1 MNTTMTA
8 IQASIRNADTF
19 RDQLNILDA
28 AAVGVI
34 LCRTREP
41 HRVVEA
47 VKAYAF
53 SRQRDFFNWSLLYGW
68 ETYSRTSP
76 TDPPKT
82 DGNQNP
88 VDALNKIG
96 AVGPNP
102 GEAMP
107 NGFYTFMF
115 PHFWLKDGVG
125 QRVPMIFALKEY
137 TRMFAVNKQRLIMV
151 APLGFTLPPEVS
163 EDVVVLDFDA
173 PSYAELM
180 SELDGLMSSLPKQ
193 PRLTKEDRDRIVAA
207 GMGMSQQE
215 FVTAVSRAVVTHRHL
230 LPAVPVDDLVDEVMK
245 VKTEVVK
252 RSEVLEVMPTT
263 NMSQVG
269 GLDQLKE
276 WVRKR
281 SRCFSQDARDY
292 GIEAPKGCGLF
303 GPPGTGKSLSA
314 KAIGHALGLP
324 LIKFDVSRVFQS
336 LVGQS
341 EERVRAALKMLD
353 AMAPCVVLLDEID
366 KAFQRS
372 SGGDS
377 GVSQRVLGAILTH
390 MQETEAPIFWVFSAN
405 RVDNLPPELLRKG
418 RLDEIFAVTVP
429 DEGERLEILKIH
441 LRKRGHNP
449 DTVANLQIAAQKS
462 DGYVPAEIEQ
472 AVKDALIDAF
482 TDKVPVTG
490 DLIAH
495 QLDNIKP
502 LSEAFAEDFNRM
514 QSWAENNARPASKSI
529 IQRKAEKAIIP
540 VRTRPGMGRSLE
552 MGG

>member
-1 MNTTMTA
+1 M
-8 IQASIRNADTF
+8 
-19 RDQLNILDA
+19 
-28 AAVGVI
+28 
-34 LCRTREP
+34 
-41 HRVVEA
+41 VEA

>member
-151 APLGFTLPPEVS
+151 APIGFTLPPEVS

-482 TDKVPVTG
+482 TDQVPVTG